1 MTENLPAR
9 QDDQPI
15 IPRQAATDAQLIALW
30 LHGRSINTQ
39 QAYEAD
45 VRRFLDHVGKPLH
58 QITLGDLQA
67 YADKLEA
74 DQLAPASRCRKLAA
88 IKSLFAFGH
97 KIGYLQFDV
106 GRAVRIPGVRDTLSE
121 RILTEVEITRMIAL
135 EAQPRNHAILLC
147 LYGSGIRV
155 SELCGLRW
163 RDCVDRADGG
173 QITVMGKRDKTRTIL
188 LPSSVWSVIIG
199 LRGEAADGDPVFK
212 SRQGG
217 SLTRS
222 QVWRIV
228 RRAARRAGIKKNVSP
243 HFCRHAHGSHALDHG
258 APISLV
264 QATLGHASV
273 ATTGRYLHAR
283 PGDSSSKYLP
293 L

>member
-1 MTENLPAR
+1 VE
-9 QDDQPI
+9 
-15 IPRQAATDAQLIALW
+15 
-30 LHGRSINTQ
+30 
-39 QAYEAD
+39 
-45 VRRFLDHVGKPLH
+45 
-58 QITLGDLQA
+58 GDLQA

-88 IKSLFAFGH
+88 IKSLFGFAH

-106 GRAVRIPGVRDTLSE
+106 GRPVRVPGVRDTLAE

-135 EAQPRNHAILLC
+135 EIEPRNHALLLC
-147 LYGSGIRV
+147 LYGSGVRV

-163 RDCVDRADGG
+163 KDCVERNDGG
-173 QITVMGKRDKTRTIL
+173 QITVMGKRDKTRTVL
-188 LPSSVWSVIIG
+188 LPPSVWSVIVG
-199 LRGEAADGDPVFK
+199 LRGERSENDPVFR

-217 SLTRS
+217 PLTRS

-228 RRAARRAGIKKNVSP
+228 RRSAKRAGIKKNVSP

-264 QATLGHASV
+264 QATLGHSSV

-283 PGDSSSKYLP
+283 PNDSSSKYLP